1 MDEQSAR
8 TVWEGSIGK
17 TPLRVDVLPS
27 GRIAA
32 TWRVAGSERRSV
44 VQTIEQFERTVL
56 FQLMIS
62 APPEHDSVASEVIA
76 AVEKARVD
84 LPDPATLPRTRRSR
98 SRPQPQRRRRPGGR
112 R

>member
-8 TVWEGSIGK
+8 AVWEGSIGQI
-17 TPLRVDVLPS
+17 PLRVDVLPS

-32 TWRVAGSERRSV
+32 SWRVAGSERRSV
-44 VQTIEQFERTVL
+44 VETIEQFERTVL
-56 FQLMIS
+56 FQLMIA
-62 APPEHDSVASEVIA
+62 APPEHDSIASEVVA

-84 LPDPATLPRTRRSR
+84 LPDPTTLPRPRRAR
-98 SRPQPQRRRRPGGR
+98 SRPKPRRRPGGR

>member
-17 TPLRVDVLPS
+17 TPMRVDVLPS

-32 TWRVAGSERRSV
+32 TWRIGGSERRSV
-44 VQTIEQFERTVL
+44 VETIEQFERTVL

-62 APPEHDSVASEVIA
+62 APPEDDSVASEVIA

-84 LPDPATLPRTRRSR
+84 LPDPATLPRARRSR
-98 SRPQPQRRRRPGGR
+98 SRPQRRNRPQRRRR
-112 R
+112 

>member
-8 TVWEGSIGK
+8 TVWEGSIGQI
-17 TPLRVDVLPS
+17 PLKVDVLPS

-56 FQLMIS
+56 FQLMIA
-62 APPEHDSVASEVIA
+62 APPEDDSVASEVVA
-76 AVEKARVD
+76 AVQKARVD
-84 LPDPATLPRTRRSR
+84 LPDPSTLPRPRRSR
-98 SRPQPQRRRRPGGR
+98 SRPQPRRRRPGGR

>member
-32 TWRVAGSERRSV
+32 TWRVAGAERRSV
-44 VQTIEQFERTVL
+44 VETIEQFERTVL

-62 APPEHDSVASEVIA
+62 APPDQDSVASEVIT
-76 AVEKARVD
+76 AVERARVD
-84 LPDPATLPRTRRSR
+84 LPDPSSLPRARRSR
-98 SRPQPQRRRRPGGR
+98 SRPQPRRRPQRRRR
-112 R
+112 

>member
-44 VQTIEQFERTVL
+44 VESIEQFERTVL

-62 APPEHDSVASEVIA
+62 APPDQDGVASDVIA

-84 LPDPATLPRTRRSR
+84 LPDPATLPRPRRSR
-98 SRPQPQRRRRPGGR
+98 SRPQQRRRRPGGR

>member
-1 MDEQSAR
+1 MDEQSVR
-8 TVWEGSIGK
+8 TAWEGSIGK

-44 VQTIEQFERTVL
+44 VETIEQFERTVL

-62 APPEHDSVASEVIA
+62 APPEQDSVASEVVA
-76 AVEKARVD
+76 AVEKARMN
-84 LPDPATLPRTRRSR
+84 LPDPSTLPRARRSR
-98 SRPQPQRRRRPGGR
+98 SRPQRQRRPQRRRR
-112 R
+112 

>member
-8 TVWEGSIGK
+8 TVWEGSIGQI
-17 TPLRVDVLPS
+17 PLKVDVLPS

-56 FQLMIS
+56 FQLMIA
-62 APPEHDSVASEVIA
+62 APPEHDSVASEVVA
-76 AVEKARVD
+76 AVQKARVD
-84 LPDPATLPRTRRSR
+84 LPDPSTLPRPRRSR
-98 SRPQPQRRRRPGGR
+98 SRPQPRRRRPGGR